1 MNHSI
6 IPTKM
11 YEGIPLR
18 LVPHFPDDG
27 YQFFVAHDGKIGD
40 ITAGLRIAPNGV
52 ETVIEG
58 KYTTTENCK
67 NQSNANRTQRYLT
80 FQHPWGTYEC
90 ILVSHAVY
98 RAWSE
103 QSMPLYRLP
112 LYHQVHH
119 LNGITTDNNFENL
132 LCIGIREHRTIADAR
147 QAALKEL
154 YPDLRTFSY
163 AELRVIQDPHI
174 SSDEDFARMM
184 AKYEQLYEQEHGPL
198 FKRFDTLYRST
209 VLRST
214 RITREERARAKAVWD
229 HMTKYQRS
237 LFLYGPFK
245 YHEICNER
253 MDYTL
258 SSFISH
264 N

>member
-6 IPTKM
+6 NPTKM

-18 LVPHFPDDG
+18 LVPHEPDNG
-27 YQFFVAHDGKIGD
+27 YQFYVAHDGKIGD
-40 ITAGLRIAPNGV
+40 ITAGLRIAPDGV
-52 ETVIEG
+52 ETIITSTF
-58 KYTTTENCK
+58 TTTENCK
-67 NQSNANRTQRYLT
+67 NQTDANRVQRYLS
-80 FQHPWGTYEC
+80 FRHAWGFNEG

-119 LNGITTDNNFENL
+119 LNGITTDNNFDNL
-132 LCIGIREHRTIADAR
+132 LCIGIREHRTVADAR

-174 SSDEDFARMM
+174 TTDEEFAQMM
-184 AKYEQLYEQEHGPL
+184 VKYEQLYEQEHGPL
-198 FKRFDTLYRST
+198 FKRFDALYRST

-229 HMTKYQRS
+229 HMTPDQRTTIM
-237 LFLYGPFK
+237 LRMNAGVG
-245 YHEICNER
+245 ITER